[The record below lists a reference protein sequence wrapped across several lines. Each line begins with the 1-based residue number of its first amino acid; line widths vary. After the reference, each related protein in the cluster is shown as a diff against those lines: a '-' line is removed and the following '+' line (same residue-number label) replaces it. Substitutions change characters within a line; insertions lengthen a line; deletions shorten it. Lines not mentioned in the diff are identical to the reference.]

1 MLKIVNVLTVLMK
14 EFMTTSNKEITIS
27 HCIICDEM
35 PPCKATFHNHVN
47 KLAEQGRAV
56 VTWKTCDNCRQH
68 QAPSDTMCLVTF
80 TIDTSMEGLTNG

>member
-1 MLKIVNVLTVLMK
+1 
-14 EFMTTSNKEITIS
+14 
-27 HCIICDEM
+27 M

-47 KLAEQGRAV
+47 SLAEQGKAV

-80 TIDTSMEGLTNG
+80 TMEGLTNG

>member
-1 MLKIVNVLTVLMK
+1 MK

-80 TIDTSMEGLTNG
+80 SIDTSMEGLTNG

>member
-80 TIDTSMEGLTNG
+80 TMEGLTNG

>member
-1 MLKIVNVLTVLMK
+1 MK

>member
-1 MLKIVNVLTVLMK
+1 MK

-35 PPCKATFHNHVN
+35 PPCKATFHNQVN

>member
-1 MLKIVNVLTVLMK
+1 MLRIVNALTVPMN
-14 EFMTTSNKEITIS
+14 EFMTTGNKEITIS

-47 KLAEQGRAV
+47 TLAEQGKAV

-80 TIDTSMEGLTNG
+80 TMEGHLDD

>member
-1 MLKIVNVLTVLMK
+1 MK

-80 TIDTSMEGLTNG
+80 TMEGLTNG